1 VVLALDKGAGEAVA
15 PVVEHL
21 LLPPSE
27 RRRGAPEYCQVNTVS
42 VNYCDGASNTVTHKK
57 GVLLM
62 TWRIEGNQPIDV
74 ALRDAILDKI
84 EEGSFGM
91 EDLKD
96 YFTVFTQ
103 ISNNTED
110 IQDEVEGFD
119 RTFLYK
125 ISGRPVAWLSI
136 KDGKFEMGLDG
147 IEGPDITLD
156 MSEEVAIGMF
166 SGQVDPTAAY
176 MSGDLR
182 VDGVINDAIVLRN
195 ILNLVYEEME

>member
-1 VVLALDKGAGEAVA
+1 
-15 PVVEHL
+15 
-21 LLPPSE
+21 
-27 RRRGAPEYCQVNTVS
+27 
-42 VNYCDGASNTVTHKK
+42 
-57 GVLLM
+57 M

-74 ALRDAILDKI
+74 ALKDMILDKI
-84 EEGSFGM
+84 DEGSFGM

-96 YFTVFTQ
+96 YFTVLTQ
-103 ISNNTED
+103 ISNDTED

-119 RTFLYK
+119 RTFLFK
-125 ISGRPVAWLSI
+125 INGRPVAWLSI
-136 KDGKFEMGLDG
+136 KDGKFEMGSDV

-195 ILNLVYEEME
+195 ILNLVHEEME

>member
-1 VVLALDKGAGEAVA
+1 
-15 PVVEHL
+15 
-21 LLPPSE
+21 
-27 RRRGAPEYCQVNTVS
+27 
-42 VNYCDGASNTVTHKK
+42 
-57 GVLLM
+57 M
-62 TWRIEGNQPIDV
+62 TWRIEGDQPIDV
-74 ALRDAILDKI
+74 ALKDMVLDKI
-84 EEGSFGM
+84 EDGSFGM

-125 ISGRPVAWLSI
+125 IHGRPVAWLSI
-136 KDGKFEMGLDG
+136 KDKRFEMGSGD

-156 MSEEVAIGMF
+156 MSEQVAIGMF

-176 MSGDLR
+176 MSGDLK
-182 VDGVINDAIVLRN
+182 VDGVINDAILLQN
-195 ILNLVYEEME
+195 ILNLVHEEME

>member
-1 VVLALDKGAGEAVA
+1 
-15 PVVEHL
+15 
-21 LLPPSE
+21 
-27 RRRGAPEYCQVNTVS
+27 
-42 VNYCDGASNTVTHKK
+42 
-57 GVLLM
+57 M
-62 TWRIEGNQPIDV
+62 TWRIESNQPIDI
-74 ALRDAILDKI
+74 ALKDMILDKI
-84 EEGSFGM
+84 DEGSFGM
-91 EDLKD
+91 EDFQD

-125 ISGRPVAWLSI
+125 INGRPLAWLSI
-136 KDGKFEMGLDG
+136 KDKRFEMGSGG

-156 MSEEVAIGMF
+156 MSEEVAIGIF

-195 ILNLVYEEME
+195 ILNLVHEEME

>member
-1 VVLALDKGAGEAVA
+1 MA
-15 PVVEHL
+15 
-21 LLPPSE
+21 
-27 RRRGAPEYCQVNTVS
+27 
-42 VNYCDGASNTVTHKK
+42 
-57 GVLLM
+57 
-62 TWRIEGNQPIDV
+62 WRIEGNQLIDV
-74 ALRDAILDKI
+74 ALRDMILDKI
-84 EEGSFGM
+84 DEGSFGM

-110 IQDEVEGFD
+110 IQDEVEGFN

-125 ISGRPVAWLSI
+125 INGRPVAWLRI
-136 KDGKFEMGLDG
+136 KDKRFEMGSDG

-156 MSEEVAIGMF
+156 MSEELAIGMF

-182 VDGVINDAIVLRN
+182 VDGVINDAMVLGN
-195 ILNLVYEEME
+195 IMNLFQEEME

>member
-1 VVLALDKGAGEAVA
+1 MA
-15 PVVEHL
+15 
-21 LLPPSE
+21 
-27 RRRGAPEYCQVNTVS
+27 
-42 VNYCDGASNTVTHKK
+42 
-57 GVLLM
+57 
-62 TWRIEGNQPIDV
+62 WRIEGNQPIDV
-74 ALRDAILDKI
+74 ALRDMILDKI

-96 YFTVFTQ
+96 YFAVLTQ

-110 IQDEVEGFD
+110 IQDEVEGFH

-125 ISGRPVAWLSI
+125 INGTPVAWLSI
-136 KDGKFEMGLDG
+136 KDKRFEMGSGD

-156 MSEEVAIGMF
+156 MSEELAIGMF

-182 VDGVINDAIVLRN
+182 VDGVINDAIVLRD
-195 ILNLVYEEME
+195 ILNLVAEEME

>member
-1 VVLALDKGAGEAVA
+1 MA
-15 PVVEHL
+15 
-21 LLPPSE
+21 
-27 RRRGAPEYCQVNTVS
+27 
-42 VNYCDGASNTVTHKK
+42 
-57 GVLLM
+57 
-62 TWRIEGNQPIDV
+62 WRIEGNQPIDV
-74 ALRDAILDKI
+74 ALRDTILDKI

-96 YFTVFTQ
+96 YFTVLTQ

-125 ISGRPVAWLSI
+125 INGTPLAWLSI
-136 KDGKFEMGLDG
+136 KDKRFEMGSGD

-156 MSEEVAIGMF
+156 MSEELAIGMF

-182 VDGVINDAIVLRN
+182 VDGVINDAIVLRD
-195 ILNLVYEEME
+195 ILNLVHEEME

>member
-1 VVLALDKGAGEAVA
+1 
-15 PVVEHL
+15 
-21 LLPPSE
+21 
-27 RRRGAPEYCQVNTVS
+27 
-42 VNYCDGASNTVTHKK
+42 
-57 GVLLM
+57 M
-62 TWRIEGNQPIDV
+62 TWRIEGDQPIDV
-74 ALRDAILDKI
+74 ALRDMIVDKI
-84 EEGSFGM
+84 DDGSFGM

-103 ISNNTED
+103 VSNNTED

-119 RTFLYK
+119 RTFLFK
-125 ISGRPVAWLSI
+125 INGRPVAWLSI
-136 KDGKFEMGLDG
+136 KDKRFEVGSND

-156 MSEEVAIGMF
+156 MSEDVAIGMF

-182 VDGVINDAIVLRN
+182 VDGVINDAIMLRN

>member
-1 VVLALDKGAGEAVA
+1 
-15 PVVEHL
+15 
-21 LLPPSE
+21 
-27 RRRGAPEYCQVNTVS
+27 
-42 VNYCDGASNTVTHKK
+42 
-57 GVLLM
+57 M
-62 TWRIEGNQPIDV
+62 TWRIEGDQPIDV
-74 ALRDAILDKI
+74 TLRDMILDKI
-84 EEGSFGM
+84 QEGSFGM

-96 YFTVFTQ
+96 YFTVLTQ

-125 ISGRPVAWLSI
+125 INGTPVAWLSI
-136 KDGKFEMGLDG
+136 KDKRFETGSGD

-182 VDGVINDAIVLRN
+182 VDGVINDAIVLRD
-195 ILNLVYEEME
+195 ILNLVHEEME

>member
-1 VVLALDKGAGEAVA
+1 MA
-15 PVVEHL
+15 
-21 LLPPSE
+21 
-27 RRRGAPEYCQVNTVS
+27 
-42 VNYCDGASNTVTHKK
+42 
-57 GVLLM
+57 
-62 TWRIEGNQPIDV
+62 WRIEGNQPIDV
-74 ALRDAILDKI
+74 ALRDTILDKI

-96 YFTVFTQ
+96 YFTVLTQ

-125 ISGRPVAWLSI
+125 IDGRPLAWLSI
-136 KDGKFEMGLDG
+136 KDKRFEMGSGD

-156 MSEEVAIGMF
+156 MSEELAIGMF

-182 VDGVINDAIVLRN
+182 VDGVINDAIVLRD
-195 ILNLVYEEME
+195 ILNLVAEEME

>member
-1 VVLALDKGAGEAVA
+1 
-15 PVVEHL
+15 
-21 LLPPSE
+21 
-27 RRRGAPEYCQVNTVS
+27 
-42 VNYCDGASNTVTHKK
+42 
-57 GVLLM
+57 M
-62 TWRIEGNQPIDV
+62 TWRIEGDQPIDV
-74 ALRDAILDKI
+74 ALKDMILDKI
-84 EEGSFGM
+84 DEGSFGM

-96 YFTVFTQ
+96 YFTVLTQ

-119 RTFLYK
+119 RTFLFK

-136 KDGKFEMGLDG
+136 KDKRFEMGSDD

-156 MSEEVAIGMF
+156 MSEEVTIGMF

-195 ILNLVYEEME
+195 ILNLVHEEME

>member
-1 VVLALDKGAGEAVA
+1 
-15 PVVEHL
+15 
-21 LLPPSE
+21 
-27 RRRGAPEYCQVNTVS
+27 
-42 VNYCDGASNTVTHKK
+42 
-57 GVLLM
+57 M

-74 ALRDAILDKI
+74 ALRDMILDKI

-96 YFTVFTQ
+96 YFTVLTQ

-110 IQDEVEGFD
+110 IQDEVEGFA

-125 ISGRPVAWLSI
+125 INGRPLAWLSI
-136 KDGKFEMGLDG
+136 KDKRFEMGSGD
-147 IEGPDITLD
+147 IERPDITLD
-156 MSEEVAIGMF
+156 MSEELAIGMF

-182 VDGVINDAIVLRN
+182 VDGAVNDAIVLGN
-195 ILNLVYEEME
+195 ILDLVHEEME

>member
-1 VVLALDKGAGEAVA
+1 
-15 PVVEHL
+15 
-21 LLPPSE
+21 
-27 RRRGAPEYCQVNTVS
+27 
-42 VNYCDGASNTVTHKK
+42 
-57 GVLLM
+57 M

-74 ALRDAILDKI
+74 ALKDMILDKI
-84 EEGSFGM
+84 DEGSFGM

-136 KDGKFEMGLDG
+136 KGKKFEMGSDD

-156 MSEEVAIGMF
+156 MSEEVAIGIF

-195 ILNLVYEEME
+195 ILNLVHEEME